1 MSCGISFARERNG
14 MRRVEGGGWKLR
26 AVIQGSLICG
36 VLSILVMVA
45 GCMVPPVWGLRPIYP
60 ETSWPQE
67 QQQVFTRVPSRSF
80 EFEWEAFPRAGDLQ
94 AIQKSTG
101 KSTSTISDVTYE
113 LRVWEADTKFPETFR
128 PWDNV
133 AEPGPLVYTREGL
146 LMPRHKM
153 SAPLKWRT
161 NYFWS
166 VRARFLLDGHPRV
179 TSWGVLGTPSDEAVS
194 YYRFRTP

>member
-1 MSCGISFARERNG
+1 

-36 VLSILVMVA
+36 VLSILVTVA
-45 GCMVPPVWGLRPIYP
+45 GCLSPHWGLKPIYP
-60 ETSWPQE
+60 EASRLQDM
-67 QQQVFTRVPSRSF
+67 QHVFTRVPSRSF

-101 KSTSTISDVTYE
+101 KRISGVTYE
-113 LRVWEADTKFPETFR
+113 LRVWEADPSFPETFR

-133 AEPGPLVYTREGL
+133 AEPGLLVYTREGIL
-146 LMPRHKM
+146 TPRHKM
-153 SAPLKWRT
+153 STPLKPGT

-166 VRARFLLDGHPRV
+166 VRARFLLDGHSRV
-179 TSWGVLGTPSDEAVS
+179 TSWGVLGTPQADTWS